1 MIYIVGRIGRVIMK
15 LRNKGSLIEKII
27 NIPELKSFLIE
38 LNTNGKVPEILN
50 EMIIQSKVE
59 FNYEDLSE
67 ND

>member
-1 MIYIVGRIGRVIMK
+1 MFGISQESVTEWK
-15 LRNKGSLIEKII
+15 KII